1 MTAAVWTVSVDAEA
15 SVLYTQVRSS
25 PQVMGDKRRSR
36 PAEESGVAATQDQ
49 SCWCEPRRQ
58 LKSDGEEQ

>member
-1 MTAAVWTVSVDAEA
+1 MTAAVWSVSVDAEA
-15 SVLYTQVRSS
+15 SVLYTRVRSS
-25 PQVMGDKRRSR
+25 PQVMGYESRSR